1 MQLKTSFKASMRLVK
16 SLLIVNKGNY
26 IMMEISHLNFSEGP
40 MKVAPFSHAV
50 KAGEFLFVTG
60 QMPTLKDDN
69 SKLISGDI
77 EEQTHQVMRNLV
89 NVLNAAGSSLD
100 KVIFS
105 RVYLVNFGDFEK
117 MNKVYAS
124 YFSKNKLPARTCI
137 GVTGLAVGAS
147 VEIDFIAGF

>member
-1 MQLKTSFKASMRLVK
+1 
-16 SLLIVNKGNY
+16 
-26 IMMEISHLNFSEGP
+26 MEIAHLNFSDGP

-60 QMPTLKDDN
+60 QMPTLKADN

-89 NVLNAAGSSLD
+89 DVLQAAGSSLD